1 MKGGTLEI
9 LLSVQSYVF
18 ERFTFC
24 SLLSSDCLL
33 SFSFFVLFLHYL
45 FSFIHEEQIGC
56 VMLKIRIVY

>member
-18 ERFTFC
+18 ERFTLC

-33 SFSFFVLFLHYL
+33 SLFFVLFLHYL

-56 VMLKIRIVY
+56 VMLKIRTVY